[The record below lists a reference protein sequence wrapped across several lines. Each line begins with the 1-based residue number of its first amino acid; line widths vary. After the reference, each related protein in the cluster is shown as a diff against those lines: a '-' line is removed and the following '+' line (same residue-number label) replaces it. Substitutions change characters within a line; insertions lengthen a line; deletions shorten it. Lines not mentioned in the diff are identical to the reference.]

1 MNFNRVH
8 LFRICIAALLFA
20 GSWACGNDAPPK
32 KALPP
37 VAFDVYLKRFAPT
50 PDTAAVYEP
59 GVTNYNMLK
68 GMNDSLLLAYIQ
80 PLHASM
86 LLSGKDTVLEPP
98 HLLRHPVPVK
108 GADIAVL
115 QYTSSHA
122 FGALLQ
128 KTPKYVAAEL
138 FWGDHKEAYIVT
150 YTPQGKLI
158 DALLCRWE
166 QFDNSDSSHYERK
179 TFLRGGN
186 KIEIRQQV
194 ESEFPGHYNYRAW
207 CHITPDGH
215 FALDS
220 LRSPDERAVPILDSN
235 ETPHLRLVDNYNT
248 LSLELR
254 LDKTWCAIPID
265 NNATLLQTASLDTM
279 QLNGK
284 GNAEVIIREQ
294 RYTMQSY
301 GPVMGGWVTYYDA
314 VFIYDI
320 DSRKQLFRSIPRFGR
335 TDLNNM
341 NELSEYCEFPI
352 DINRKGI
359 TVGEAK
365 AKNRKPDH
373 VPGTYVLKGNTYV
386 LLK

>member
-1 MNFNRVH
+1 MNNIPVH
-8 LFRICIAALLFA
+8 IVRICTAALLLA
-20 GSWACGNDAPPK
+20 GLWTCGSSDPPQ

-37 VAFDVYLKRFAPT
+37 VAFDVYLKHFAPI
-50 PDTAAVYEP
+50 PDTSKPYEP
-59 GVTNYNMLK
+59 GTTVHNMLK
-68 GMNDSLLLAYIQ
+68 GMNDSLLLPYVQ

-86 LLSGKDTVLEPP
+86 LLKGRDTLLEAPY
-98 HLLRHPVPVK
+98 LLRHPRPVK
-108 GADIAVL
+108 GTDIAVL
-115 QYTSSHA
+115 QYTSSYA
-122 FGALLQ
+122 FGAILG
-128 KTPKYVAAEL
+128 KTPKYVATEV
-138 FWGDHKEAYIVT
+138 FWGDHKEAYIIT
-150 YTPQGKLI
+150 YTPQGKVI

-179 TFLRGGN
+179 TTLRGGN
-186 KIEIRQQV
+186 KLEIRQQV

-215 FALDS
+215 FELDS
-220 LRSPDERAVPILDSN
+220 LRSPDARAVPILDSN
-235 ETPHLRLVDNYNT
+235 AVPHLRLVDDYNT
-248 LSLELR
+248 LSLQQR
-254 LDKTWCAIPID
+254 LDKTWCSIPID

-284 GNAEVIIREQ
+284 GSPETIIREQ

-320 DSRKQLFRSIPRFGR
+320 DTRKQLFRSISRYGR

-341 NELSEYCEFPI
+341 NELSEYCEFQV

-365 AKNRKPDH
+365 TKNRKPDH
-373 VPGTYVLKGNTYV
+373 MPGTYILKGNGYV